1 MILIEKGLVLCLR
14 HCSKK
19 VFSVS
24 KQPEGMSIIIFKYT
38 LASMNINI

>member
-1 MILIEKGLVLCLR
+1 MLASLQKT
-14 HCSKK
+14 S

-24 KQPEGMSIIIFKYT
+24 KQPEGMRIIIFKYT